1 METLRRILLLASVPA
16 VLGGAQAQQ
25 LPQLTQYQFNDYVF
39 NPAIAGS
46 RPLLELRSGHRYQW
60 VGIQD
65 APRTFVL
72 SGTSPV
78 GQRMGVGGLLYTD
91 IVGPTRRTGVQ
102 FSYAYHLQFT
112 EDLKLSLGLSA
123 GLLQF
128 LIDGSKITL
137 RDPGDPAMD
146 DQLRGELMPDATF
159 AFYLYHPKFWF
170 GASVPQLLRNRVYFF
185 DERNETLSR
194 MEDHYYIT
202 GGYRL
207 PLGEDLVLEPSF
219 LLKYVDPVPPKLDL
233 TATLHYR
240 RAVWLGLTYR
250 TNDAWAA
257 MVGLWVKNSF
267 QFGYSY
273 DIVTSNLRNYSTG
286 SHEVMLALTFGKE
299 HQPRPVAGASL
310 APSSP

>member
-1 METLRRILLLASVPA
+1 MENLRRILVLALVA
-16 VLGGAQAQQ
+16 VVLGQAHAQQ

-39 NPAIAGS
+39 NPAVAGS
-46 RPLLELRSGHRYQW
+46 RNFFELRSGHRYQW

-65 APRTFVL
+65 APRTFTL
-72 SGTSPV
+72 SGTTPI
-78 GQRMGVGGLLYTD
+78 GERMGVGGYLFTD

-146 DQLRGELMPDATF
+146 DQLRGELMPDAKF

-170 GASVPQLLRNRVYFF
+170 GATAPQLLRNQVQFF
-185 DERNETLSR
+185 EDRNEVLSR
-194 MEDHYYIT
+194 MEDHYYVT
-202 GGYRL
+202 GGYRIA
-207 PLGEDLVLEPSF
+207 LGEDWKLEPSF
-219 LLKYVDPVPPKLDL
+219 LLKYVDPVPPKLDV
-233 TATLHYR
+233 TATVRYKNSM
-240 RAVWLGLTYR
+240 WLGASYR
-250 TNDAWAA
+250 TNDAYAA
-257 MVGLWVKNSF
+257 MVGIWLKETF

-273 DIVTSNLRNYSTG
+273 DIITSNLRNYSTG
-286 SHEVMLALTFGKE
+286 SHEVMLALTFGK
-299 HQPRPVAGASL
+299 QPRTRAEAAVA
-310 APSSP
+310 P

>member
-1 METLRRILLLASVPA
+1 MENLRRILALALVAMA
-16 VLGGAQAQQ
+16 VGHAHAQQ

-39 NPAIAGS
+39 NPAVAGS
-46 RPLLELRSGHRYQW
+46 RDFLELRSGHRYQW

-65 APRTFVL
+65 APRTFTL
-72 SGTSPV
+72 SGTTPI
-78 GQRMGVGGLLYTD
+78 GEKMGVGGYLFTD

-146 DQLRGELMPDATF
+146 DQLRGELMPDAKF

-170 GASVPQLLRNRVYFF
+170 GATAPQLLRNKVRFF
-185 DERNETLSR
+185 DERNEVLSR
-194 MEDHYYIT
+194 MEDHYYVT
-202 GGYRL
+202 GGYRI
-207 PLGEDLVLEPSF
+207 PMGENWKLEPSF
-219 LLKYVDPVPPKLDL
+219 LLKYVDPVPPKLDI
-233 TATLHYR
+233 TATIRYKNNM
-240 RAVWLGLTYR
+240 WLGASYR
-250 TNDAWAA
+250 TNDAYAA
-257 MVGLWVKNSF
+257 MVGIWLKETF

-273 DIVTSNLRNYSTG
+273 DIITSNLRNYSTG
-286 SHEVMLALTFGKE
+286 SHEVMLALTFGK
-299 HQPRPVAGASL
+299 QPMTRSEAAVAQ
-310 APSSP
+310 

>member
-1 METLRRILLLASVPA
+1 MKNLRCILVLALVAMVSGQA
-16 VLGGAQAQQ
+16 LAQQ

-46 RPLLELRSGHRYQW
+46 RNFFELRSGHRYQW

-65 APRTFVL
+65 APRTFTL
-72 SGTSPV
+72 SGTTPI
-78 GQRMGVGGLLYTD
+78 GEKMGVGGYLFTD

-146 DQLRGELMPDATF
+146 DQLRGELMPDAKF

-170 GASVPQLLRNRVYFF
+170 GATAPQLLRNKVRFF
-185 DERNETLSR
+185 DERNEVLSR
-194 MEDHYYIT
+194 MEDHYYVT
-202 GGYRL
+202 GGYRIS
-207 PLGEDLVLEPSF
+207 LGEDWKLEPSF
-219 LLKYVDPVPPKLDL
+219 LLKYVDPVPPKLDV
-233 TATLHYR
+233 TATVRYKNS
-240 RAVWLGLTYR
+240 VWLGASYR
-250 TNDAWAA
+250 TNDAYAA
-257 MVGLWVKNSF
+257 MVGVWLKETF

-273 DIVTSNLRNYSTG
+273 DIITSNLRNYSTG
-286 SHEVMLALTFGKE
+286 SHEVMLALTFGK
-299 HQPRPVAGASL
+299 QPTTRAESVVA
-310 APSSP
+310 P